1 MISDLWPV
9 VAIDHKDPEV
19 DQLLAIGGEVEAVDQ
34 FSKLRRGVGRSK
46 GDKVE
51 LSCASMGYGVAL
63 EITIRVVKAM
73 STVGVST
80 SYGPK
85 TRQPLT
91 LA

>member
-1 MISDLWPV
+1 LNPKLDVVV
-9 VAIDHKDPEV
+9 VAMTCDPEASE
-19 DQLLAIGGEVEAVDQ
+19 DE
-34 FSKLRRGVGRSK
+34 RGWWNGMIE
-46 GDKVE
+46 DHT
-51 LSCASMGYGVAL
+51 MGYGVAL